1 VSAYWTA
8 FDLGVHLNEALK
20 TRAVIEQAKGM
31 IMARS
36 PGLTP
41 DEAFDLLRK
50 ASQREN
56 VKLRLIAQRI
66 VERRPP
72 PGSEEGVAR

>member
-1 VSAYWTA
+1 M
-8 FDLGVHLNEALK
+8 K

-36 PGLTP
+36 PELTA
-41 DEAFDLLRK
+41 DGAFDILRQ

-56 VKLRLIAQRI
+56 VKLRDLAQRI
-66 VERRPP
+66 VERRSSP
-72 PGSEEGVAR
+72 SAENSVV

>member
-1 VSAYWTA
+1 M
-8 FDLGVHLNEALK
+8 K

-36 PGLTP
+36 PGMTA
-41 DEAFDLLRK
+41 DDAFDLLRT

-66 VERRPP
+66 VDRRPP
-72 PGSEEGVAR
+72 PSAESGRTP